1 MLNFLK
7 SRSLLAVSVSLV
19 PIASIALLTT
29 WAIAGIITSSAP
41 AQAATPTTTC
51 SYNSNSGTPNP
62 LGMRTLVTLTEMGG
76 NTTFRYEQLPTPVSG
91 TVAATIASERQLIL
105 YKTNVA
111 QARQLFLTDPKYYN
125 ELRGF
130 SDGDGF
136 KAVND
141 TLICQ
146 SASAPSSTSS
156 NVSTLPDGSYRFWNG
171 KASGTISDDQLLKQG
186 GVLFLFNKR
195 GNQIVGT
202 FGQIDNEGS
211 CVKGTVTGN
220 TFTGVAI
227 PSEPSPN
234 PASRSN
240 TSFDP
245 GGFLKL
251 GRWKKVANQN
261 QYENSTLNF
270 SQLNRI
276 NLGARKPSSNCP

>member
-1 MLNFLK
+1 M
-7 SRSLLAVSVSLV
+7 LLA
-19 PIASIALLTT
+19 T
-29 WAIAGIITSSAP
+29 IAGIIAPSAP
-41 AQAATPTTTC
+41 AQAVTPTTTC
-51 SYNSNSGTPNP
+51 SFNSNAGTPNP
-62 LGMRTLVTLTEMGG
+62 LGMRTLVTLTEMDG
-76 NTTFRYEQLPTPVSG
+76 NTTVKYEQLPTPVGG
-91 TVAATIASERQLIL
+91 TVAATIASERELIL

-111 QARQLFLTDPKYYN
+111 QARQLFLSDPKYYN
-125 ELRGF
+125 ELRGS

-146 SASAPSSTSS
+146 STSGSTPSPTGGTVSA
-156 NVSTLPDGSYRFWNG
+156 LPDGSYRFWNG
-171 KASGTISDDQLLKQG
+171 KATGVLSSDQLLKQG

-211 CVKGTVTGN
+211 CVKGTVNGN

-227 PSEPSPN
+227 PYEPSPN

-251 GRWKKVANQN
+251 GRWKKVGNQN
-261 QYENSTLNF
+261 QYENSTLDL
-270 SQLNRI
+270 SRLNRI
-276 NLGARKPSSNCP
+276 NLGSRKPSSSCP